1 MRLLLLTALG
11 GGLGAALRH
20 VVNSAGLRW
29 LGPSFPW
36 WTLFVNVSGSLAMG
50 LLAALLMAR
59 PGPSDGLR
67 AFLAT
72 GILGG
77 YTTFSA
83 FSLDVA
89 SLVER
94 RSAGSA
100 MLYAGGSVGLSLAAV
115 GLGLWLGRQWAA
127 A

>member
-20 VVNSAGLRW
+20 LVNVAGLRW

-36 WTLFVNVSGSLAMG
+36 WTVIVNVSGSLAMG
-50 LLAALLMAR
+50 FLAALLMAR
-59 PGPSDGLR
+59 PSSADGLR

-83 FSLDVA
+83 FSLDFA

-94 RSAGSA
+94 RMTGSA
-100 MLYAGGSVGLSLAAV
+100 ILYAGGSVGLSLAAV
-115 GLGLWLGRQWAA
+115 FIGLWLGRQWAA

>member
-11 GGLGAALRH
+11 GGLGAMLRH
-20 VVNSAGLRW
+20 LVNAAGLRF

-36 WTLFVNVSGSLAMG
+36 WTLVINVSGSLAMG
-50 LLAALLMAR
+50 VLAALLMAR
-59 PGPSDGLR
+59 PNSSDGVR

-83 FSLDVA
+83 FSLDFA

-94 RSAGSA
+94 RSIGSA
-100 MLYAGGSVGLSLAAV
+100 MLYVGGSVGLSLAAV
-115 GLGLWLGRQWAA
+115 FLGLWLGRQWAA